1 LRASF
6 AVSGPGVL
14 LSSLAVALGFAV
26 LWFSPFAPFRNFGV
40 MVGIATLGSSIGNLV
55 LLPAFLAMGSGS
67 GSGSGR
73 IGPRRVSR
81 PGAVQAGPGGS

>member
-14 LSSLAVALGFAV
+14 LSSLAVAMGFAV

-55 LLPAFLAMGSGS
+55 LLPAFLAMGAGA
-67 GSGSGR
+67 GR
-73 IGPRRVSR
+73 GRADRRVSR
-81 PGAVQAGPGGS
+81 LPAVPAGPGGS